1 MHDHFTVRLPLP
13 PLHVVAEVPSIVAI
27 LALVRRVRP
36 ARTNACG
43 LPMNTGRGRARAAG
57 GQRED
62 EHQRN
67 ETRAE
72 EVSPHHRSLLQ
83 ITPRRWRAATAAVSR
98 PRAPYTRALCSPS
111 RGGNASG
118 GGSPTG
124 GGGSAIVRPVRGSRT
139 RTSPGATSGSVI
151 TSGRVAT
158 RPTGPAA
165 PRSSAQDASV
175 ISLPSP

>member
-1 MHDHFTVRLPLP
+1 
-13 PLHVVAEVPSIVAI
+13 SIVAI

-43 LPMNTGRGRARAAG
+43 LPLNTGRGRARAAG

-98 PRAPYTRALCSPS
+98 PRAPYTRALCSPR

-124 GGGSAIVRPVRGSRT
+124 GGGSAIVRPVRSEEHTSELQSRFDLVC
-139 RTSPGATSGSVI
+139 R
-151 TSGRVAT
+151 
-158 RPTGPAA
+158 
-165 PRSSAQDASV
+165 
-175 ISLPSP
+175 

>member
-1 MHDHFTVRLPLP
+1 MIRRP
-13 PLHVVAEVPSIVAI
+13 PRSTLFPYTTLLRRPALHGVGEVPSIVAI

-43 LPMNTGRGRARAAG
+43 LPLNTGRGRARAAG

-83 ITPRRWRAATAAVSR
+83 ITPRRWRAEERRVGEECRSR
-98 PRAPYTRALCSPS
+98 WSP
-111 RGGNASG
+111 
-118 GGSPTG
+118 
-124 GGGSAIVRPVRGSRT
+124 
-139 RTSPGATSGSVI
+139 
-151 TSGRVAT
+151 
-158 RPTGPAA
+158 
-165 PRSSAQDASV
+165 D
-175 ISLPSP
+175 